1 MVSLFLGASRPT
13 RTKRGFTLIEL
24 LVVIAIIAIL
34 IALLLPAVQQAREAA
49 RRTQCKNHL
58 KQLGLAAHNYES
70 TYSKLPSSGLYQ
82 NSSGTAATTNPRP
95 YAVFPVSF
103 FTSALPYMDQ
113 APLYNQWNFSTHYMG
128 SALNSQL
135 ATSYI
140 DPFLCPSNGNFTK
153 AGGRGFGQTDYMPV
167 SYTDIDYV
175 TTNATYG
182 ARLNASTTAANATRD
197 AMLGGPAK
205 AGFNDVID
213 GTSNSI
219 CIFEDAG
226 KAAEATGATGGTNY
240 IPAVATASSPGGGA
254 NPPPQGFWSMPLFNA
269 TGGTTA
275 VWCGS
280 GGTSLCPNRWAD
292 PASGDGVSGPYAM
305 NPAGGAGTF
314 MGADTKMINQN
325 KTPKG
330 GPTTCPW
337 TTKECGPNT
346 EPFSYH
352 DGGAQALMGDGTVR
366 FISENIDKHTLR
378 RLVSRADG
386 EPIGEF

>member
-1 MVSLFLGASRPT
+1 MVSLFLGSRPT
-13 RTKRGFTLIEL
+13 RAKRGFTLIEL

-70 TYSKLPSSGLYQ
+70 TYSKLPSAGLYQ
-82 NSSGTAATTNPRP
+82 NASGTAASTNPRP

-103 FTSALPYMDQ
+103 FVSALPYMDQ
-113 APLYNQWNFSTHYMG
+113 APLYNQWNFATHYMG
-128 SALNSQL
+128 SASNSQL

-167 SYTDIDYV
+167 AYTDIDP
-175 TTNATYG
+175 TTGIRN
-182 ARLNASTTAANATRD
+182 NASVSAANATKD

-226 KAAEATGATGGTNY
+226 KAAESAGVGVGW
-240 IPAVATASSPGGGA
+240 IPAVAGPQAPGGGA
-254 NPPPQGFWSMPLFNA
+254 NPLPQGFWALPLVNA

-275 VWCGS
+275 LWCGAS
-280 GGTSLCPNRWAD
+280 ANSLCPNRWAD
-292 PASGDGVSGPYAM
+292 PASGDGVSGPYGF
-305 NPAGGAGTF
+305 NTAGGAGTQ
-314 MGADTKMINQN
+314 MGTDTKLINQN
-325 KTPKG
+325 KTPKN
-330 GPTTCPW
+330 GPTSCPW

-378 RLVSRADG
+378 RLVGRADG

>member
-1 MVSLFLGASRPT
+1 MVRSFLESARPA
-13 RTKRGFTLIEL
+13 RKERGFTLIEL

-58 KQLGLAAHNYES
+58 KQLGLSIHNYES
-70 TYSKLPSSGLYQ
+70 TYNKIPSSGIYY
-82 NSSGTAATTNPRP
+82 NGAGGASPTNPRP
-95 YAVFPVSF
+95 YAAFPVSF
-103 FTSALPYMDQ
+103 FVAALPYMDQ
-113 APLYNQWNFSTHYMG
+113 APLYNQWNFSVHYMQV
-128 SALNSQL
+128 ATNTQL

-153 AGGRGFGQTDYMPV
+153 AGARGFGQTDYMPV
-167 SYTDIDYV
+167 AYTDIDPTSGV
-175 TTNATYG
+175 RN
-182 ARLNASTTAANATRD
+182 NASTTAPNATKD
-197 AMLGGPAK
+197 AMMGGPAK

-226 KAAEATGATGGTNY
+226 KAAETTAAFTGQIPVIGANAFPGGGNTVFWNTTVATATGGQ
-240 IPAVATASSPGGGA
+240 TASFCGGG
-254 NPPPQGFWSMPLFNA
+254 
-269 TGGTTA
+269 TA
-275 VWCGS
+275 F
-280 GGTSLCPNRWAD
+280 CPNRWAD
-292 PASGDGVSGPYAM
+292 PASGDGVSGAFAA
-305 NPAGGAGTF
+305 NTAGGAGTQ
-314 MGADTKMINQN
+314 MGTDTKIINQN
-325 KTPKG
+325 KTPKNG
-330 GPTTCPW
+330 TAATCLW
-337 TTKECGPNT
+337 TNKECGPNT

-366 FISENIDKHTLR
+366 FISENIDRHTLR

>member
-1 MVSLFLGASRPT
+1 MVSLFLGSSHPT
-13 RTKRGFTLIEL
+13 RVKRGFTLIEL

-58 KQLGLAAHNYES
+58 KQLGLSVHNYES
-70 TYSKLPSSGLYQ
+70 TYTKLPSSGIYL
-82 NSSGTAATTNPRP
+82 NTSGGASPTNPRP
-95 YAVFPVSF
+95 YAAFPVSL
-103 FTSALPYMDQ
+103 FTAALPYMDQ
-113 APLYNQWNFSTHYMG
+113 APLYNQWNFSVHYLG
-128 SALNSQL
+128 IATNSQL

-153 AGGRGFGQTDYMPV
+153 AGARGFGQTDYMPV
-167 SYTDIDYV
+167 AYTDIDP
-175 TTNATYG
+175 TTGIRN
-182 ARLNASTTAANATRD
+182 NASASAANASKD
-197 AMLGGPAK
+197 AMLAGPAK

-226 KAAEATGATGGTNY
+226 KAAETTAAIPGAIPVVGTN
-240 IPAVATASSPGGGA
+240 AFPGGG
-254 NPPPQGFWSMPLFNA
+254 NINFWNLTVANA
-269 TGGTTA
+269 TGGTAATFCGAA
-275 VWCGS
+275 VP
-280 GGTSLCPNRWAD
+280 GTSFCPNRWAD
-292 PASGDGVSGPYAM
+292 PASGDGVSGPYAA
-305 NPAGGAGTF
+305 NTAGGAGTQ
-314 MGADTKMINQN
+314 MGVDTKLINQN
-325 KTPKG
+325 KTPKN

-366 FISENIDKHTLR
+366 FISENIDRHTLR

>member
-1 MVSLFLGASRPT
+1 MFRLLGVSSRPAP
-13 RTKRGFTLIEL
+13 RRQGFTLIEL

-58 KQLGLAAHNYES
+58 KQLGLAVHNYES
-70 TYSKLPSSGLYQ
+70 TYTKLPSSGIYY
-82 NSSGTAATTNPRP
+82 NGSGGASATNPRP
-95 YAVFPVSF
+95 YAAFPVSF
-103 FTSALPYMDQ
+103 FTGALPYMDQ
-113 APLYNQWNFSTHYMG
+113 APLYNQWNFSIHYMA
-128 SALNSQL
+128 SATNSQL

-153 AGGRGFGQTDYMPV
+153 NGARGFGMTDYMPV
-167 SYTDIDYV
+167 AYTDISSLAAD
-175 TTNATYG
+175 NG
-182 ARLNASTTAANATRD
+182 ARNNASTTAPNQTKE
-197 AMLGGPAK
+197 AMLGGPGK

-226 KAAEATGATGGTNY
+226 KAAEGTAAVPGA
-240 IPAVATASSPGGGA
+240 IPVAAGAFPGGGDTR
-254 NPPPQGFWSMPLFNA
+254 FWNTTVVNA
-269 TGGTTA
+269 TGGTPA
-275 VWCGS
+275 AFCS
-280 GGTSLCPNRWAD
+280 GGTAFCPNRWAD
-292 PASGDGVSGPYAM
+292 PASGDGVSGPYSA
-305 NPAGGAGTF
+305 NSGGGVGTL
-314 MGADTKMINQN
+314 MGTDRKVINQN
-325 KTPKG
+325 KTPKN
-330 GPTTCPW
+330 GPAACPW

-366 FISENIDKHTLR
+366 FISDNIDLQTLR
-378 RLVSRADG
+378 RLISRADG